1 MVPFYLITGFLGSGK
16 TTLLSNL
23 LSELSAVKRIAII
36 QNEFAASGVDG
47 KELKQ
52 KNRDFRL
59 VEINN
64 GSVFCVCQLNNFV
77 QNMQKLIDE
86 YQPEIIFLETSG
98 LADPISI
105 VELLQVDEL
114 REKLTLDKSI
124 CLVDALHFFKGLNN
138 LVCFKHQLM
147 VADKIIINKTD
158 LFKGNINDIV
168 HEIKEL
174 NPYADIIL
182 TTYAKVK
189 WQEFE
194 LCEPA
199 NGNVAKRFIGE
210 KSAGRPEIVASV
222 LRTHDKMS
230 ESQLK
235 AFIAELQLSC
245 PRIKGYLNLDDGR
258 IVSIHSVYDSLE
270 IKELNNYIG
279 PSELVAFGYNL
290 TISDL
295 RQTFKKNLNN
305 TQN

>member
-1 MVPFYLITGFLGSGK
+1 
-16 TTLLSNL
+16 
-23 LSELSAVKRIAII
+23 
-36 QNEFAASGVDG
+36 
-47 KELKQ
+47 
-52 KNRDFRL
+52 
-59 VEINN
+59 
-64 GSVFCVCQLNNFV
+64 
-77 QNMQKLIDE
+77 MQKLIEE

-124 CLVDALHFFKGLNN
+124 CLVDAIHFFKGLNS

-158 LFKGNINDIV
+158 LFKGNIDDIV
-168 HEIKEL
+168 QEIKES

-189 WQEFE
+189 WHEFE
-194 LCEPA
+194 LREPV
-199 NGNVAKRFIGE
+199 NGNAAIRFIGE
-210 KSAGRPEIVASV
+210 KPAGRPEIVASV

-230 ESQLK
+230 EGQLR
-235 AFIAELQLSC
+235 AFVVELQLSC
-245 PRIKGYLNLDDGR
+245 PRIKGYMNLDDGR

-270 IKELNNYIG
+270 IKELHNYFG
-279 PSELVAFGYNL
+279 PSELIAFGYNL

-295 RQTFKKNLNN
+295 RLTFKKHLSNG
-305 TQN
+305 

>member
-16 TTLLSNL
+16 TTLLSNI
-23 LSELSAVKRIAII
+23 LSELSAVKRIAVI
-36 QNEFAASGVDG
+36 QNEFAPSGIDG
-47 KELKQ
+47 KELQ
-52 KNRDFRL
+52 QEHRDFRL

-64 GSVFCVCQLNNFV
+64 GSVFCVCQLSNFV
-77 QNMQKLIDE
+77 QNMQKLIEE

-124 CLVDALHFFKGLNN
+124 CLVDAIHFFKGLNS

-158 LFKGNINDIV
+158 LFKGNIDDIV
-168 HEIKEL
+168 QEIKES

-189 WQEFE
+189 WHEFE
-194 LCEPA
+194 LREPV
-199 NGNVAKRFIGE
+199 NGNAAIRFIGE
-210 KSAGRPEIVASV
+210 KPAGRPAIVASV

-230 ESQLK
+230 EGQLK
-235 AFIAELQLSC
+235 AFVVELQLS
-245 PRIKGYLNLDDGR
+245 
-258 IVSIHSVYDSLE
+258 
-270 IKELNNYIG
+270 
-279 PSELVAFGYNL
+279 
-290 TISDL
+290 
-295 RQTFKKNLNN
+295 
-305 TQN
+305 

>member
-16 TTLLSNL
+16 TTLLSNI
-23 LSELSAVKRIAII
+23 LSELSAVKRIAVI
-36 QNEFAASGVDG
+36 QNEFAPSGIDG
-47 KELKQ
+47 KELQ
-52 KNRDFRL
+52 QEHRDFRL

-64 GSVFCVCQLNNFV
+64 GSVFCVCQLSNFV
-77 QNMQKLIDE
+77 QNMQKLIEE

-98 LADPISI
+98 LSDPISI

-124 CLVDALHFFKGLNN
+124 CLVDAIHFFKGLNS

-158 LFKGNINDIV
+158 LFKGNIDDIV
-168 HEIKEL
+168 QEIKES

-189 WQEFE
+189 WHEFE
-194 LCEPA
+194 LREPV
-199 NGNVAKRFIGE
+199 NGNAAIRFIGE
-210 KSAGRPEIVASV
+210 RPAGRPEIVASV

-230 ESQLK
+230 EGQLR
-235 AFIAELQLSC
+235 AFVVELQLSC
-245 PRIKGYLNLDDGR
+245 PRIKGYMNLDDGR

-270 IKELNNYIG
+270 IKELHNYFG
-279 PSELVAFGYNL
+279 PSELIAFGYNL

-295 RQTFKKNLNN
+295 RLTFKKHLSNG
-305 TQN
+305 